1 MTADRYSGDPRLII
15 TPNGAN
21 LDYEGGQP
29 IMDQGLENQA
39 LISLFTRSGWCGNLL
54 LEPRYQIGSDF
65 EASILGQGLTL
76 SGLSAIENAAVIALT
91 SPAFPEL
98 AVSATNPSSDRV
110 KLVVTVGPGQAPLT
124 FLRAGQN
131 WQSQANSPASA
142 RLVATS

>member
-1 MTADRYSGDPRLII
+1 MTQDRYSGDPRII
-15 TPNGAN
+15 LTPNGAN

-39 LISLFTRSGWCGNLL
+39 IISLFTRPGWVGNLL
-54 LEPRYQIGSDF
+54 LDPQYQIGSDF
-65 EASILGQGLTL
+65 EASVLGQGLTL
-76 SGLSAIENAAVIALT
+76 AGLALIQNAAVIALT

-98 AVSATNPSSDRV
+98 AVTATNPVSDRI
-110 KLVVTVGPGQAPLT
+110 KLTVTAGPGQAPLS

-131 WQSQANSPASA
+131 WQAQAVNPASG

>member
-39 LISLFTRSGWCGNLL
+39 IISLFTRPGWVGNLL
-54 LEPRYQIGSDF
+54 LDPQYQIGSDF
-65 EASILGQGLTL
+65 EASVLGQGLTL
-76 SGLSAIENAAVIALT
+76 SGLTLIQNAAEIALA

-98 AVSATNPSSDRV
+98 VVTVTNPVSDRI
-110 KLVVTVGPGQAPLT
+110 KLVVTVGPGQASLS

-131 WQSQANSPASA
+131 WQSQANSPASS